1 MVLVAANLRPVIT
14 SVPPVVDGLVATFG
28 LSAFAAG
35 ALTTVPVLCMGLFAP
50 LGAIVSRRVGE
61 SATLAL
67 AVGLIA
73 AGALL
78 RSVAGVAGLYAG
90 TAVAGA
96 GIAVAG
102 ALLPS
107 VVRARVPARVGPVTG
122 IYTAALIA
130 GAFLAAGAT
139 EPLRDALG
147 VSTQAVLAVWAV
159 PAIVAVVVWLAARS
173 PSPPRGGTRVPLPWR
188 SGAAWLGAVF
198 MGTQSLLFYGS
209 LAWLAA
215 VYTRLGMDTAHA
227 GLLLALF
234 SATQMVTA
242 FALPALA
249 HRFGRRPLWTF
260 GSVGVTTV
268 GLFLVALAPD
278 PFPAAPWLWAALLGL
293 GMGGNLSLALSI
305 VTDLAP
311 TPREASAYTGMAFLV
326 GYTLAALGPVALGRL
341 TDLTGGYRAGFLV
354 LGAVGVVT
362 AVVGTA
368 AARST
373 AARMH

>member
-1 MVLVAANLRPVIT
+1 
-14 SVPPVVDGLVATFG
+14 
-28 LSAFAAG
+28 
-35 ALTTVPVLCMGLFAP
+35 
-50 LGAIVSRRVGE
+50 
-61 SATLAL
+61 
-67 AVGLIA
+67 
-73 AGALL
+73 
-78 RSVAGVAGLYAG
+78 
-90 TAVAGA
+90 
-96 GIAVAG
+96 
-102 ALLPS
+102 
-107 VVRARVPARVGPVTG
+107 
-122 IYTAALIA
+122 
-130 GAFLAAGAT
+130 
-139 EPLRDALG
+139 
-147 VSTQAVLAVWAV
+147 
-159 PAIVAVVVWLAARS
+159 
-173 PSPPRGGTRVPLPWR
+173 
-188 SGAAWLGAVF
+188 
-198 MGTQSLLFYGS
+198 
-209 LAWLAA
+209 
-215 VYTRLGMDTAHA
+215 MDTAHA

-268 GLFLVALAPD
+268 GLFLVALVPD

-341 TDLTGGYRAGFLV
+341 TDLTGGYRVGFLV
-354 LGAVGVVT
+354 LGAVGVAT

-373 AARMH
+373 VPSVH